1 MLGRNESFR
10 SSNLPITDDSII
22 LQNFFEKMEFL
33 LLFGMKPKN
42 NGLFRRKEH
51 QTEFFSFFRAVCRSS
66 KSLIDGLRYVNDQ
79 DQLKTNIGKGRAL
92 LRYSLTRQS
101 LGDLIQ
107 SCCTA
112 KDIQKQFY
120 SPSGL
125 LIHPAMQH
133 VTGTKQKTVWT
144 WTSFILEGWKWF
156 RFSPI
161 LARPR
166 LILHNWCLKVTNGNF
181 YLFSLCWT
189 VEVPN
194 TIM

>member
-1 MLGRNESFR
+1 M
-10 SSNLPITDDSII
+10 PITDDSII

-133 VTGTKQKTVWT
+133 VTGTKQKND
-144 WTSFILEGWKWF
+144 FHLEF
-156 RFSPI
+156 RRFKYNISDNEMSHEI
-161 LARPR
+161 RISIAL
-166 LILHNWCLKVTNGNF
+166 
-181 YLFSLCWT
+181 YLFICNELDSCSNEIDLG
-189 VEVPN
+189 V
-194 TIM
+194 

>member
-1 MLGRNESFR
+1 M
-10 SSNLPITDDSII
+10 PITDDSII

-133 VTGTKQKTVWT
+133 VTGTKQKNDFQFRRFKYNISDNEMSHEIRTLIALCL
-144 WTSFILEGWKWF
+144 FI
-156 RFSPI
+156 
-161 LARPR
+161 
-166 LILHNWCLKVTNGNF
+166 
-181 YLFSLCWT
+181 
-189 VEVPN
+189 
-194 TIM
+194 

>member
-1 MLGRNESFR
+1 MKCTFR

-133 VTGTKQKTVWT
+133 VTGTKQKTILNVEGSNI
-144 WTSFILEGWKWF
+144 TS
-156 RFSPI
+156 
-161 LARPR
+161 
-166 LILHNWCLKVTNGNF
+166 VT
-181 YLFSLCWT
+181 T
-189 VEVPN
+189 R
-194 TIM
+194 

>member
-1 MLGRNESFR
+1 MAFMVIFR

-42 NGLFRRKEH
+42 NGIFRRKEH

-133 VTGTKQKTVWT
+133 VTGMKHIFLK
-144 WTSFILEGWKWF
+144 S
-156 RFSPI
+156 SPNSS
-161 LARPR
+161 PR
-166 LILHNWCLKVTNGNF
+166 SILHNGR
-181 YLFSLCWT
+181 LFEKKSC
-189 VEVPN
+189 
-194 TIM
+194 